1 MIMVYGIK
9 TCDSVRKALKFF
21 KENNIDVEFIDIRKK
36 MPVDSLIKSWC
47 EKTDINIVFNSRGT
61 TYRTL
66 KLKELNLD
74 KDGKFDWLC
83 KEPMLIKR
91 PVVDYDGEVL
101 VGFDEPN
108 YSKMFL

>member
-21 KENNIDVEFIDIRKK
+21 KENSIDVEFMDIRKE
-36 MPVDSLIKSWC
+36 PPAHSVIKSWC
-47 EKTDINIVFNSRGT
+47 DKTDINVVFNSRGT

-91 PVVDYDGEVL
+91 PVVDYNSDTL
-101 VGFDEPN
+101 IGFNEQK
-108 YSKMFL
+108 YKETFL